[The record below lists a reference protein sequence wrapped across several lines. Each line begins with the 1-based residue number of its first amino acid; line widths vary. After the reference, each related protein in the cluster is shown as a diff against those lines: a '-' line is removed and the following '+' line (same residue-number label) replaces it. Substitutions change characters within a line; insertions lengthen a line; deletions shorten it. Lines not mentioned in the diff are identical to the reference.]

1 MKHQTSTIE
10 TTNGLHLFTQS
21 WLPDG
26 DPKAIV
32 VFSHGI
38 GEHSGRYAHIGQALA
53 DHGYGLCM
61 DDLRGHGQ
69 SAGKRGHIDS
79 WGDYRSDFMA
89 IYDDTHTAY
98 PGIPVFAGGHSLG
111 GLIALNAAVVTPNNC
126 AGIIA
131 SGAGLGLAFV
141 PPQWKVSLAKTLSNL
156 TPALAMSN
164 EINPDWLSR
173 DRAVVEAYR
182 SDPLVHDRITAR
194 CFVEFT
200 AAQEETMSKAGNMT
214 LPLYLIGGAE
224 DQLTSTQ
231 AIEKFY
237 TAAGSKD
244 KTLKIYEGLY
254 HEVFNELEQETV
266 IGDLITWLD
275 QHLDR

>member
-1 MKHQTSTIE
+1 MKHHTSTIE
-10 TTNGLHLFTQS
+10 TTDGLRLYAQS

-26 DPKAIV
+26 EPKAIV

-53 DHGYGLCM
+53 DHGCGLCM
-61 DDLRGHGQ
+61 GDLRGHGQ
-69 SAGKRGHIDS
+69 STGKRGHINS
-79 WGDYRSDFMA
+79 WCDYRDDFTA
-89 IYDDTHTAY
+89 IYDVARAAY
-98 PGIPVFAGGHSLG
+98 PGIPMFAGGHSLG
-111 GLIALNAAVVTPNNC
+111 GLIALNIGITAPGDY
-126 AGIIA
+126 AGIVA
-131 SGAGLGLAFV
+131 SSAGLGLAFV

-173 DRAVVEAYR
+173 DKAVVEAYR

-200 AAQEETMSKAGNMT
+200 KAQAETLAGAGNLT
-214 LPLYLIGGAE
+214 LPLYLIGGE
-224 DQLTSTQ
+224 NDQLTSTK
-231 AIEKFY
+231 AIEEFY
-237 TAAGSKD
+237 TAAGSID

-254 HEVFNELEQETV
+254 HEVFNEPERAAV
-266 IGDLITWLD
+266 IGDLLAWLD
-275 QHLDR
+275 QHVD